1 MTQFQ
6 THSKRN
12 KAKAAK
18 AAKVETKS
26 GKVGELSPPPS
37 FLAERIA
44 MWERLKAQS
53 DEFLASQVPE
63 PIQVKLPDGKIVE
76 AKSWRTT
83 PYEVAC
89 GISKGLADNSVVAKV
104 NGEVWD
110 LDRPLEK
117 SSDLQ
122 LLKFDD
128 EDAQV
133 GVIHA

>member
-1 MTQFQ
+1 
-6 THSKRN
+6 
-12 KAKAAK
+12 
-18 AAKVETKS
+18 
-26 GKVGELSPPPS
+26 
-37 FLAERIA
+37 